1 MATTATPYGMRPIG
15 ASGLSPFGA
24 NSVRQYRLTADNDVA
39 IYTNG
44 IIVMV
49 AGAINGADTAPAA
62 GSLSV
67 NSPLGICLG
76 VQYTDP
82 TLKYTLNAQYLP
94 VNAITGGYTNILVSV
109 LDDPY
114 AMFMIQAN
122 GQVAQAEIGLNMDI
136 ATFTGSTTTGLSTMA
151 GNATCATT
159 NTYPLRVV
167 DLVNQNSI
175 FGGGLSAP
183 NDSYTDC
190 IVRWNL
196 NTHVWSFTTG
206 Q

>member
-1 MATTATPYGMRPIG
+1 MASTATPYGMRPIG
-15 ASGLSPFGA
+15 ASGQSPYGA
-24 NSVRQYRLTADNDVA
+24 NSVRQYRLTADNDIA
-39 IYTNG
+39 IYTYG
-44 IIVMV
+44 IVVMV

-62 GSLSV
+62 GTLSA

-82 TLKYTLNAQYLP
+82 VLKYTLNGQYLP
-94 VNAITGGYTNILVSV
+94 ANCITAGYTNVLVSV
-109 LDDPY
+109 YDDPNGF
-114 AMFMIQAN
+114 FMIQAN
-122 GQVAQAEIGLNMDI
+122 GQVAQAEIGLNMTI
-136 ATFTGSTTTGLSTMA
+136 ATFTGNATTGFSTMA
-151 GNATCATT
+151 GNATAATT

-183 NDSYTDC
+183 NDAYTDC

-196 NTHVWSFTTG
+196 NTHIWSFTTG